1 MSTTQE
7 LVNVASCRSDP
18 VDGLSWTFLLAESTS
33 SETIEKIKSVWTVV
47 ASFGRNDDVA
57 LGNWP
62 SVHEIERQL
71 PTWLSSSSL
80 AEHGYNF
87 ECWSGDLVDREWI
100 WWSCIRRKDNKVE
113 IQLKAFGMPIS
124 VWTLKVVIELAGAQI
139 LDSDIFV
146 SDDLS

>member
-7 LVNVASCRSDP
+7 LVNVESCRTDP

-33 SETIEKIKSVWTVV
+33 NETVEKIRSAWAVV
-47 ASFGRNDDVA
+47 ASFGRNDDVE
-57 LGNWP
+57 LGDWP
-62 SVHEIERQL
+62 SLREIERQV
-71 PTWLSSSSL
+71 PTWLSSTSL
-80 AEHGYNF
+80 AAHGYNF
-87 ECWSGDLVDREWI
+87 ECWGGDLVDREWI

-146 SDDLS
+146 SDDLA